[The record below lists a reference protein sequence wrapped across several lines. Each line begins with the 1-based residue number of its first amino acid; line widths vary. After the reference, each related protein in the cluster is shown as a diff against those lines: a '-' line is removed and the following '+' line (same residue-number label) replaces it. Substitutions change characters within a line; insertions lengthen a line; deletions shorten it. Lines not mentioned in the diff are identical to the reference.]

1 MMKLPSR
8 HFTPRRYGL
17 GAWTEHIFFAYDLVA
32 QLKPHVLVE
41 LGTDRGESYFAFCQS
56 AQENKTGT
64 RCFAIDTWKGDP
76 QSGFY
81 DETTFDHVQA
91 HNREHYQSFS
101 TLLRCRFDDALE
113 KFDDTTIDILHLDG
127 LHTEEAVR
135 HDLKSWLPKLRP
147 SGLLL
152 LHDVRVRVRDFGVW
166 KIWDELKDQGR
177 AFTFEEGPGLG
188 VWEKPPEQA
197 SPFRDSFLETG
208 MDSVALTS
216 YHRERSRELHEKI
229 AQEWRTG
236 AIRETAFAQETL
248 VQVFYTSD
256 GHYRE
261 EDSVCARMG
270 HDCWKSI
277 SITVPPG
284 AGVAPLR
291 IDFVSALNIIDIAA
305 LRVLQSSKILFQATA
320 ASDFDQIE
328 IRGDAERV
336 SHPKFLRI
344 KITGVD
350 PQLYL
355 PPVSVATGNAPV
367 TVEMQLRVNA
377 DAIQRN

>member
-1 MMKLPSR
+1 MKLPSR

-32 QLKPHVLVE
+32 QLKPRVLVE

-81 DETTFDHVQA
+81 DEITFDHVQA

-101 TLLRCRFDDALE
+101 TLLRCKFDDALE

-127 LHTEEAVR
+127 LHTEEAAR

-147 SGLLL
+147 GGLLL

-166 KIWDELKDQGR
+166 KIWDELKEQGR

-188 VWEKPPEQA
+188 VWEKPPERA
-197 SPFRDSFLETG
+197 SAFRDAFLEPRT
-208 MDSVALTS
+208 DLAPLTS
-216 YHRERSRELHEKI
+216 YYRERSRELHEKI

-236 AIRETAFAQETL
+236 AIRETAFAQETV
-248 VQVFYTSD
+248 VQVFYTSE
-256 GHYRE
+256 GTYRE
-261 EDSVCARMG
+261 TDSVNARIG
-270 HDCWKSI
+270 HNDWKDI
-277 SITVPPG
+277 WITLPPG
-284 AGVAPLR
+284 AGAAPLR

-305 LRVLQSSKILFQATA
+305 LRVLQSSEILFQATT
-320 ASDFDQIE
+320 ASDFDKID
-328 IRGDAERV
+328 IRGDAERLPD
-336 SHPKFLRI
+336 PKLLRL
-344 KITGVD
+344 KITGID
-350 PQLYL
+350 PQLHL
-355 PPVSVATGNAPV
+355 PPLCKTNEESPLI
-367 TVEMQLRVNA
+367 VEMQARA
-377 DAIQRN
+377 KCESEFKE